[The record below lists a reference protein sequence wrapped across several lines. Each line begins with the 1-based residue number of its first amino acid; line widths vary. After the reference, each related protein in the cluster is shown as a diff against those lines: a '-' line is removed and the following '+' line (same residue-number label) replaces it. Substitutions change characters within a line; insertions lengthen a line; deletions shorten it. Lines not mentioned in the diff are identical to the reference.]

1 MADLPW
7 YPIVA
12 ILGLAGVTLLS
23 RAFFLIPEREV
34 PIPGWLKEALRYA
47 PLAALAAVVVPET
60 LLTQGHLLDTWR
72 DPRPYAAL
80 AGALWY
86 WRSRGM
92 LGTILCGTAVLLGL
106 NLGLGW

>member
-1 MADLPW
+1 MADWPW
-7 YPIVA
+7 YHIVA
-12 ILGLAGVTLLS
+12 IAGLAGVTLLS

-34 PIPGWLKEALRYA
+34 PIPGWLREALRYA

-60 LLTQGHLLDTWR
+60 LLTNGHLLTTWQ
-72 DPRPYAAL
+72 DPRPYAVL

-92 LGTILCGTAVLLGL
+92 LGTILCGTAVLLVL
-106 NLGLGW
+106 KLGFGW